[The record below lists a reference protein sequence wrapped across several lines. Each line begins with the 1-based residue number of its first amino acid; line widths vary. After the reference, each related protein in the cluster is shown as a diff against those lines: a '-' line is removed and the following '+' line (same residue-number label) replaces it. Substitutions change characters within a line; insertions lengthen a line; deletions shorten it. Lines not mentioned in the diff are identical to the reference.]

1 MPLTSSSVHPASRA
15 AFQAPEYPASAVA
28 TSACA
33 RSRNAV
39 TSASAA
45 CTSRRPAP
53 AASTASAGF
62 LPAGLRHPQLAGG
75 AHQGVGQR
83 LPGNLL
89 RAPPGAASIGH
100 RVRRV
105 SWRAQGTCATTTPCS
120 GQDTRGASASTN
132 ARNSPSS
139 SARHRRRPSPRSY
152 PGHGRR
158 QIPHRLLDRR
168 RGRTCATSISSS
180 SSNSTRSTTVFST
193 PSRAGHTVVLRTPFS
208 DHIGFGPFDSPEPMG
223 GRRVAR
229 SAGQTPPTETT
240 EEPRFSCPVDGCGQ
254 KACPVHDAEDRQWR
268 HLDFFQHEA
277 YMHARLP
284 RVRCHEHGVHQVN
297 VSWARPGSGF
307 TLLFEALLI
316 TFATAMPVAKVGEIA
331 REHDTRV
338 WRVIENHVARERAKL
353 DFAEVREVGLDETSA
368 AKGQDYITVFMDLL
382 WRRVLFA
389 IEGRDGST
397 VKAFAADLV
406 AHGGDPELITRT
418 SSDMSNAFIAG
429 VGDNLPNAEMTF
441 DRFHIMKL
449 LSEAVDDVRRVEQR
463 DNPLLKKT
471 RYIWLKN
478 ETNLTAKQKETRAWL
493 TRPSMRLATARALRW
508 REDFQAF
515 YDQPQ
520 QAAEAYLRHW
530 CYGAKRSRLEPLKE
544 FVKSVEE
551 HWDGIISW
559 HASRISNGL
568 LEGTDSL
575 IQAAKARAR
584 GYRSKRKMIAI
595 TYLIAGKLPTPSPFV
610 THTM

>member
-1 MPLTSSSVHPASRA
+1 MTLSGQTKRGDMTS
-15 AFQAPEYPASAVA
+15 
-28 TSACA
+28 
-33 RSRNAV
+33 
-39 TSASAA
+39 
-45 CTSRRPAP
+45 
-53 AASTASAGF
+53 
-62 LPAGLRHPQLAGG
+62 
-75 AHQGVGQR
+75 
-83 LPGNLL
+83 GNLDL
-89 RAPPGAASIGH
+89 FKMALGLEDPWTVTRTDFNPEGGRLDLYLDFP
-100 RVRRV
+100 
-105 SWRAQGTCATTTPCS
+105 
-120 GQDTRGASASTN
+120 RGA
-132 ARNSPSS
+132 
-139 SARHRRRPSPRSY
+139 
-152 PGHGRR
+152 
-158 QIPHRLLDRR
+158 
-168 RGRTCATSISSS
+168 
-180 SSNSTRSTTVFST
+180 
-193 PSRAGHTVVLRTPFS
+193 
-208 DHIGFGPFDSPEPMG
+208 
-223 GRRVAR
+223 
-229 SAGQTPPTETT
+229 
-240 EEPRFSCPVDGCGQ
+240 RFSCPVDGCGQ
-254 KACPVHDAEDRQWR
+254 EACPVHDAEDKQWRHLDFFQHEAYMHARLPRVRCHEHGVHQVDGCGQEACPVHDAEDKQWR

-382 WRRVLFA
+382 LRRVLFA
-389 IEGRDGST
+389 IEGRDAST

-441 DRFHIMKL
+441 DRFHVMKL

-478 ETNLTAKQKETRAWL
+478 ETNLTAKQRETRAWL

>member
-1 MPLTSSSVHPASRA
+1 MAAGRRRVRCTTPRTSSGAISTSFSTRPTCMLVCRGC
-15 AFQAPEYPASAVA
+15 VA
-28 TSACA
+28 M
-33 RSRNAV
+33 
-39 TSASAA
+39 
-45 CTSRRPAP
+45 
-53 AASTASAGF
+53 STGYTRGT
-62 LPAGLRHPQLAGG
+62 P
-75 AHQGVGQR
+75 GQR
-83 LPGNLL
+83 LVGSSWVWIHPAVRGAAHHLRHGDASCQGGRDRPGTRHPCLASDREPRGPRARPPGN
-89 RAPPGAASIGH
+89 
-100 RVRRV
+100 
-105 SWRAQGTCATTTPCS
+105 TTPVA
-120 GQDTRGASASTN
+120 GE
-132 ARNSPSS
+132 SS
-139 SARHRRRPSPRSY
+139 RP
-152 PGHGRR
+152 
-158 QIPHRLLDRR
+158 
-168 RGRTCATSISSS
+168 TW
-180 SSNSTRSTTVFST
+180 
-193 PSRAGHTVVLRTPFS
+193 
-208 DHIGFGPFDSPEPMG
+208 PE
-223 GRRVAR
+223 
-229 SAGQTPPTETT
+229 S
-240 EEPRFSCPVDGCGQ
+240 
-254 KACPVHDAEDRQWR
+254 
-268 HLDFFQHEA
+268 
-277 YMHARLP
+277 
-284 RVRCHEHGVHQVN
+284 
-297 VSWARPGSGF
+297 
-307 TLLFEALLI
+307 
-316 TFATAMPVAKVGEIA
+316 EIA

-368 AKGQDYITVFMDLL
+368 AKGQDYITIFMDLL
-382 WRRVLFA
+382 LRRVLFA

-418 SSDMSNAFIAG
+418 SSDMSNAIIAG

-463 DNPLLKKT
+463 DNTLLKKT

-478 ETNLTAKQKETRAWL
+478 EPNLTAKQKETRAWL

-530 CYGAKRSRLEPLKE
+530 CYGAKRSRLEPLKH

-568 LEGTDSL
+568 LEGTNSL